1 MARDVFFTFQIS
13 HKNRHELSTHH
24 AFNKHQMIYLVMN
37 EWNCPQRMWFKTVK
51 RIFQIYPKLLAME
64 KTNHQLKKDETKIF
78 LVHPISVKDISSIK
92 NTNVGWVVWY
102 ASNFEDLL
110 QENKKKKTFNF
121 KATFSNFCWNDSYF
135 IID

>member
-1 MARDVFFTFQIS
+1 
-13 HKNRHELSTHH
+13 
-24 AFNKHQMIYLVMN
+24 
-37 EWNCPQRMWFKTVK
+37 
-51 RIFQIYPKLLAME
+51 ME